1 MKEKLPKKAKVPKV
15 KKPGKI
21 ERLDQLEAQLSAL
34 RAEVDRVSGLQN
46 ALVLKLKTMSTTGS
60 TTGEQPQEQIKP
72 SNVV

>member
-1 MKEKLPKKAKVPKV
+1 MKTKDAPKKKDKAPKV

-46 ALVLKLKTMSTTGS
+46 ALVLKLKTMTN
-60 TTGEQPQEQIKP
+60 EQPQEQIKP